1 MRDARRVALSSIQ
14 ATMKD
19 VVYKLAEHHKQP
31 LSDWNELPFPARLS
45 REFGIPAVAAA
56 LHIRE
61 LAIVHSQEIGSHT
74 LFLGR
79 IVSDEN
85 LAEGT
90 QLHHTAGFHQ
100 AWRRRQ
106 GVPFAEI

>member
-1 MRDARRVALSSIQ
+1 VRRVALSSIP
-14 ATMKD
+14 ATMKT

-31 LSDWNELPFPARLS
+31 LPDWSELPFPLRPS
-45 REFGIPAVAAA
+45 HEFGIPAVAAA

-74 LFLGR
+74 LFVGR
-79 IVSDEN
+79 IVSDES
-85 LAEGT
+85 LAAGT

-106 GVPFAEI
+106 GMPFAEI